1 MQCMDNFFCRNYPIF
16 KQSKM
21 LECCWT

>member
-1 MQCMDNFFCRNYPIF
+1 MQCMDNFFCRNYLIF
-16 KQSKM
+16 KQSRT